1 MGTKQITKNRRQRVN
16 VQNHKR
22 SIIAICAVIVLLII
36 MLFVSSITLRAKER
50 SYQVQEI
57 ELENEIGDEE
67 ERSAEIDELE
77 GYIGTDEYIEEVA
90 KDKLGMIYENELII
104 KAK

>member
-1 MGTKQITKNRRQRVN
+1 MSA
-16 VQNHKR
+16 QNHKR

-36 MLFVSSITLRAKER
+36 MLSVSSITLRAKER

-57 ELENEIGDEE
+57 ELENQIGDEK
-67 ERSAEIDELE
+67 ERSEEIDDLE
-77 GYIGTDEYIEEVA
+77 NYVGTDEYIEEIA
-90 KDKLGMIYENELII
+90 KEKLGMIYENELII